1 MARKRICPD
10 CKGVVGTQL
19 VDIGGLFMDAKCVT
33 CDGTGYIIDDDDE
46 NADVPGFVDDSS
58 NKN

>member
-1 MARKRICPD
+1 
-10 CKGVVGTQL
+10 
-19 VDIGGLFMDAKCVT
+19 MDAKCVT
-33 CDGTGYIIDDDDE
+33 CDGTGYIIDDDNE